1 MQRWDRLNERQV
13 NLLRRIAAGDD
24 LSTPEGA
31 ADRTSARALQTRH
44 LLDITRKGGT
54 WRATV
59 TESGRF
65 YLEHGYHPEDPAYA
79 ANSPTARPKSDAAG
93 VPRQRPAAASTES
106 TTSATMVLA
115 QQLVDQLARGD
126 GVVRIEEPD
135 EQTRARY
142 RRAIHAAKQH
152 KLVPDGHELRHTGRS
167 RGDIVIRLYD
177 KANGASTGWDAFRI
191 ASQHQLTVDEEIVAA
206 LQKNPAA
213 LAVSAGLLPRAL
225 EFVRLLA
232 AAARNRGHRL
242 VVNTKGARPTLS
254 LRLEKSQRAV
264 KISEAY
270 DKVPHVLTDDEQ
282 RRRKRQP
289 WTPLP
294 EFDRVPSGRL
304 VLEVNRSG
312 HGNSDTWTDDKRSLV
327 ETRVQRIVK
336 EVEAGYLADQREHEE
351 WERRRRED
359 EERWERQKAEE
370 RAQWAETK
378 ATATVR
384 ATKKLRTDR
393 FRAAF
398 DNWVAADAI
407 RSFCTAL
414 EASAPEGAGAGQNLD
429 RWVTW
434 ARTEADRLD
443 PTINPAALAEVD
455 FDIEPRPRDL
465 APFMG
470 EWSATKPEKAYRSE
484 ETRNQYADILAYEKT
499 WHHGMRG
506 NPQAWHWRS

>member
-13 NLLRRIAAGDD
+13 NLLRRIADGDD

-31 ADRTSARALQTRH
+31 AHRTSARALQNRH
-44 LLDITRKGGT
+44 LLNVARKDGT

-59 TESGRF
+59 TEAGRF
-65 YLEHGYHPEDPAYA
+65 YLQHGYHPEDPAHNVSPSTTRRKGKA
-79 ANSPTARPKSDAAG
+79 AP
-93 VPRQRPAAASTES
+93 VPRQQPAAASTDG

-115 QQLVDQLARGD
+115 QQLVDQLAHGD
-126 GVVRIEEPD
+126 GVVRVNEPD

-167 RGDIVIRLYD
+167 RGDIVVRLYD
-177 KANGASTGWDAFRI
+177 KATGASTGWDAFRI

-213 LAVSAGLLPRAL
+213 LAVSADLLPRAL
-225 EFVRLLA
+225 EFVRLFT
-232 AAARNRGHRL
+232 AAARSRGHRL

-264 KISEAY
+264 RISEAY

-282 RRRKRQP
+282 RRKRRQP

-312 HGNSDTWTDDKRSLV
+312 HGNSDTWTDDKRSLL
-327 ETRVQRIVK
+327 ENRVQKILK
-336 EVEAGYLADQREHEE
+336 DVEAGYLADQREHEE
-351 WERRRRED
+351 WERRRREQ
-359 EERWERQKAEE
+359 EERRERQKAEE
-370 RAQWAETK
+370 RAQWEQTK

-384 ATKKLRTDR
+384 ATEKLRTDR

-407 RSFCTAL
+407 RSFCAAL
-414 EASAPEGAGAGQNLD
+414 EASAPDGAGAGQNLD
-429 RWVTW
+429 RWASW
-434 ARTEADRLD
+434 ARKEADRLD

-455 FDIEPRPRDL
+455 FDIEPRPKDL

-470 EWSATKPEKAYRSE
+470 EWNATKPEKALRSE
-484 ETRNQYADILAYEKT
+484 ETRNQYADIFAYEKT

-506 NPQAWHWRS
+506 NPQAWRWRS